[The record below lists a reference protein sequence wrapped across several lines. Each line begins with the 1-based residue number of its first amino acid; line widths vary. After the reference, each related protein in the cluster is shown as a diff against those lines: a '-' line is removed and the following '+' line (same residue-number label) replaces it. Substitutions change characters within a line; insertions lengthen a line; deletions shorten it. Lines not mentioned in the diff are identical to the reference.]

1 MKELTYPFDSE
12 YILKKKR
19 SLKKQLLSSL
29 EGEKTQKVK
38 IAILGGSTTN
48 DIKLVLELFLLDQKI
63 EPTFYESEYNRYYE
77 DAMFDNPE
85 LFSFAPDYIF
95 VHTTSRNIMQYP
107 LVTESEAQ
115 IEEKLEKEYRRFEM
129 MWDHLRETYHCG
141 IIQNNFELLSYRL
154 LGNMD
159 QSDFHGK
166 LNFIQRLNMK
176 FYEYARAHEQFWIHD
191 IQYLSA
197 QYGIDRWADPFYWY
211 MYKYAMCVSAIPAF
225 SYNLSLLFKSILGK
239 NKKAFAIDLDNTLW
253 GGIVG
258 DDGVENLE
266 LGEETAV
273 GEAYL
278 EFQRYISEFRQMG
291 IPLSIV
297 SKNDHENAIAGL
309 SHEASVLHEKD
320 FISIKANW
328 EPKAMNLAQ
337 IAQEL
342 SLLPESFVFL
352 DDNPAERE
360 IILSNF
366 PRAGVP
372 ELGKIEQYRQVIDH
386 SGFFEVTAL
395 SEDDLKRT
403 RMYEENAKRSQY
415 QKSFVDYKDYLL
427 SLEMKGTIAPFEP
440 VYASRIAQLT
450 NKSNQ
455 FNLTTRRMT
464 QSEIEMMMTSD
475 QYITLYGKLEDKFG
489 DNGVVSVVIGEKKE
503 NELDLILWLMSCRV
517 LKRDMEQ
524 AMLDTLVSYARKQGI
539 EKMNGYYY
547 KTAKNSMVK
556 DFYETM
562 GFVRL
567 TPDEEEESKQYVLT
581 NLDTYTNQNHVIT
594 VIGGNENE

>member
-12 YILKKKR
+12 QILKKKR
-19 SLKKQLLSSL
+19 KYKKELLASL

-48 DIKLVLELFLLDQKI
+48 DIKLVLELFLLEHKI
-63 EPTFYESEYNRYYE
+63 EPSFYESEYNRYYE

-85 LFSFAPDYIF
+85 LISFEPDFIF
-95 VHTTSRNIMQYP
+95 VHTTSRNILQFP
-107 LVTESEAQ
+107 LVTDTKEQ
-115 IEEKLEKEYRRFEM
+115 VEEKLLQQYERFEH
-129 MWDHLRETYHCG
+129 MWEHLSQTYHCA
-141 IIQNNFELLSYRL
+141 IIQNNFELLSFRL

-176 FYEYARAHEQFWIHD
+176 FYEYSQSHEQFYVHD
-191 IQYLSA
+191 VQYLA
-197 QYGIDRWADPFYWY
+197 ARYGLDRWADPFYWY
-211 MYKYAMCVSAIPAF
+211 MYKYAMCVNAIPEF
-225 SYNLSLLFKSILGK
+225 SYSLSNIIKSVLGK

-266 LGEETAV
+266 LGEETAI

-278 EFQRYISEFRQMG
+278 EFQRYISEFRQLG
-291 IPLSIV
+291 IPLNIV

-309 SHEASVLHEKD
+309 KHEASALSESD
-320 FISIKANW
+320 FICIKANW
-328 EPKAMNLAQ
+328 EPKAMNLSE
-337 IAQEL
+337 IATEL

-360 IILSNF
+360 IIRANF
-366 PRAGVP
+366 PQAGIP
-372 ELGKIEQYRQVIDH
+372 ELEKVEYYRQVVDH

-395 SEDDLKRT
+395 SKDDLKRT
-403 RMYEENAKRSQY
+403 KMYEENAKRSQY
-415 QKSFVDYKDYLL
+415 QKSFVDYEDYLR
-427 SLEMKGTIAPFEP
+427 SLEMKGTIKGFEP
-440 VYASRIAQLT
+440 VFTSRIAQLT

-455 FNLTTRRMT
+455 FNLTTKRMT
-464 QSEIEMMMTSD
+464 QSEIEDMMNSKE
-475 QYITLYGKLEDKFG
+475 YITLYGKLEDKFG
-489 DNGVVSVVIGEKKE
+489 DNGVVSVVIGKK
-503 NELDLILWLMSCRV
+503 NGTDLDLILWLMSCRV

-524 AMLDTLVSYARKQGI
+524 AMLDTLVQEAVLQGI
-539 EKMNGYYY
+539 EKINGYYY

-562 GFVRL
+562 GFTRIS
-567 TPDEEEESKQYVLT
+567 PDGEEESKQYELT
-581 NLDTYTNQNHVIT
+581 NLKAYQNQNRVIALQ
-594 VIGGNENE
+594 

>member
-12 YILKKKR
+12 LIMKKKR
-19 SLKKQLLSSL
+19 SFRKRLLTSL
-29 EGEKTQKVK
+29 EGEKTVKTK

-48 DIKLVLELFLLDQKI
+48 DIKLVLELFLLENKI
-63 EPTFYESEYNRYYE
+63 VPEFYESEYNRYYE

-85 LFSFAPDYIF
+85 LIEFAPDFIYI
-95 VHTTSRNIMQYP
+95 HTSSRNIQTFP
-107 LVTESEAQ
+107 SVADSADVIT
-115 IEEKLEKEYRRFEM
+115 EKLENEYNRFVM
-129 MWDHLRETYHCG
+129 MWEHLRETYHCG
-141 IIQNNFELLSYRL
+141 IVQNNFEFLTYRM
-154 LGNMD
+154 LGNLD
-159 QSDFHGK
+159 HSDIHGK

-176 FYEYARAHEQFWIHD
+176 FYEYAQSHQQFWIHD

-197 QYGIDRWADPFYWY
+197 RYGLDKWSDPFYWY
-211 MYKYAMCVSAIPAF
+211 MYKYAMCVAAIPEF
-225 SYNLSLLFKSILGK
+225 SYSLSCIIKSVLGK
-239 NKKAFAIDLDNTLW
+239 NKKALAIDMDNTLW

-278 EFQRYISEFRQMG
+278 EFQRYIKEYRELG
-291 IPLSIV
+291 IPLNIV

-309 SHEASVLHEKD
+309 NHEASALKESD
-320 FISIKANW
+320 FICIKANW

-337 IAQEL
+337 IAEEI

-360 IILSNF
+360 IIRANF
-366 PRAGVP
+366 PQTGIP
-372 ELGKIEQYRQVIDH
+372 ELEKVENYRSVIDH

-395 SEDDLKRT
+395 SADDLKRT
-403 RMYEENAKRSQY
+403 KMYEENAKRSQY
-415 QKSFVDYKDYLL
+415 QKSFVDYNDYLL
-427 SLEMKGTIAPFEP
+427 SLDMKGTIRGFEP
-440 VYASRIAQLT
+440 VFTSRIAQLT

-455 FNLTTRRMT
+455 FNLTTKRCT
-464 QSEIEMMMTSD
+464 QSDIEMMMESEE
-475 QYITLYGKLEDKFG
+475 YITLYGKLEDKFG
-489 DNGVVSVVIGEKKE
+489 DNGVVSVVIGQKNG
-503 NELDLILWLMSCRV
+503 NELDMILWLMSCRV

-524 AMLDTLVSYARKQGI
+524 AMLDTLVEQAREQGI
-539 EKMNGYYY
+539 TQINGYYY

-562 GFVRL
+562 GFTRI
-567 TPDEEEESKQYVLT
+567 TPDDQEEEKKYELKD
-581 NLDTYTNQNHVIT
+581 LDTYQKQNRVIR
-594 VIGGNENE
+594 VNEEE